1 MRHRWSLFVAVS
13 LAAVLAACGGS
24 GGGGAATGSPTDA
37 PPVDAPAPTEPP
49 AAGAPTDAA
58 PGGQPAGGGEI
69 PALADGLWSGGTFK
83 ADFGGTHPLSVE
95 APLTAGT
102 SITSGGFTSLFYSLG
117 TQPDLTV
124 VQFVLDPATG
134 GAINFT
140 SPTVLVAGGPAEG
153 CVTTVDKND
162 ASGIAGT
169 FTCPD
174 MPGMLIGSNDEV
186 RNSVNATWSAER

>member
-1 MRHRWSLFVAVS
+1 MRHRWSLFVAIS
-13 LAAVLAACGGS
+13 LAASLAACGGS
-24 GGGGAATGSPTDA
+24 GGGGTATEPPTDA
-37 PPVDAPAPTEPP
+37 PPVDVPAVTDPP
-49 AAGAPTDAA
+49 AAAPPTEAA

-69 PALADGLWSGGTFK
+69 PTLADGLWTSGTFK
-83 ADFGGTHPLSVE
+83 AEFAGSDPLSVE

-140 SPTVLVAGGPAEG
+140 SPTVLLAGGPAEG
-153 CVTTVDKND
+153 CVTTVDRND

-169 FTCPD
+169 FTCPEL
-174 MPGMLIGSNDEV
+174 PGMMIGSNAEV
-186 RNSVNATWSAER
+186 RDSVNATWSAER

>member
-1 MRHRWSLFVAVS
+1 V
-13 LAAVLAACGGS
+13 
-24 GGGGAATGSPTDA
+24 TD
-37 PPVDAPAPTEPP
+37 PP
-49 AAGAPTDAA
+49 AAAPPTEAA

-69 PALADGLWSGGTFK
+69 PALTDGLWTSGTFK
-83 ADFGGTHPLSVE
+83 AEFAGSDPLSVE

-117 TQPDLTV
+117 TQPNLTV
-124 VQFVLDPATG
+124 VQFVLDPTTG

-140 SPTVLVAGGPAEG
+140 SPTVLLAGGPAEG

-169 FTCPD
+169 FTCPEL
-174 MPGMLIGSNDEV
+174 PGMMIGSNAEV
-186 RNSVNATWSAER
+186 RDSVTATWSAER